1 MKPTCSWGGENFKKD
16 VSPQHTVMMWYMR
29 IMKLHRCILDE
40 RLKETGVY
48 RSQHQILMMLSDHSN
63 VSQKE
68 IAKRLYVSTATIAV
82 SVKKLEKGG
91 YITRIMDQEDN
102 RMNQLCLTEKGK
114 NMVGNSREFFQ
125 NVEKQ
130 MFHGFSNQELETMKE
145 YLDRI
150 YENLSRIQEEKTER
164 ETTERED

>member
-1 MKPTCSWGGENFKKD
+1 MKSLCSWEGEKTEKD
-16 VSPQHTVMMWYMR
+16 ISLHHTVMLWYMR
-29 IMKLHRCILDE
+29 IMKLHRSILDE
-40 RLKETGVY
+40 RLKKTGVY
-48 RSQHQILMMLSDHSN
+48 RSQHQILMMLSEHSN

-91 YITRIMDQEDN
+91 YITRVVDQEDN
-102 RMNQLCLTEKGK
+102 RMNQLCLTEKGN
-114 NMVGNSREFFQ
+114 NMVGNSREFFH

-130 MFHGFSNQELETMKE
+130 MFHGFSSQELEIMKE

-150 YENLSRIQEEKTER
+150 YENLSQIQEEKTER
-164 ETTERED
+164 ED

>member
-1 MKPTCSWGGENFKKD
+1 MKPTCSWERGNFKKD
-16 VSPQHTVMMWYMR
+16 IPLQHTVMMWYMR
-29 IMKLHRCILDE
+29 IMKLHRSILDE
-40 RLKETGVY
+40 RSKETGVY
-48 RSQHQILMMLSDHSN
+48 RSQHQILMMLADHSN

-91 YITRIMDQEDN
+91 YITRVMDQEDN

-114 NMVGNSREFFQ
+114 NMVGNSREFFH

-130 MFHGFSNQELETMKE
+130 MFHGFSNEELEIMKE

-150 YENLSRIQEEKTER
+150 YENLSQIQEEKTEE